1 MSKERCFHSCFV
13 TDVKTE
19 GTVVQLKDSSRGSW
33 NLDLSD
39 KDLAIQFKTW
49 MEMIFLKGIPQTLT
63 VFEYENRS
71 EDESDFD
78 FWIKK
83 FCNLPGKE

>member
-1 MSKERCFHSCFV
+1 MSKERCFHSCSA

-19 GTVVQLKDSSRGSW
+19 GTVVQLKDSARGSQ

-49 MEMIFLKGIPQTLT
+49 MEMIF
-63 VFEYENRS
+63 
-71 EDESDFD
+71 
-78 FWIKK
+78 
-83 FCNLPGKE
+83 CKEFHRH